1 MRNQDGFGLLELLLA
16 LAIMAILVAA
26 ALPNLQRY
34 LAQRDLQQTARLLS
48 TDLRLAQQYAVTQ
61 NEPYGLQYTSAS
73 AQYTL
78 LRVSDGTVVKQVDLP
93 ATVVITST
101 FAGNRA
107 EFAATGAPVQVQ
119 GGMFCLTD
127 GTGVLKVDVQPA
139 TGRAQI
145 TEVPTCP

>member
-1 MRNQDGFGLLELLLA
+1 MKNQDGFGLLELLLA

-48 TDLRLAQQYAVTQ
+48 ADLRLAQQYAVTQ
-61 NEPYGLQYTSAS
+61 NEAYRLQYTSAS

-101 FAGNRA
+101 FSSDRA
-107 EFAATGAPVQVQ
+107 EFAATGAPVQS
-119 GGMFCLTD
+119 GMFCLTD

-145 TEVPTCP
+145 SEVPTCP

>member
-1 MRNQDGFGLLELLLA
+1 MKNQHGFGVLELLLA
-16 LAIMAILVAA
+16 LAIMAVLVVA

-61 NEPYGLQYTSAS
+61 NEPYRLQYTSA
-73 AQYTL
+73 AANYTL
-78 LRVSDGTVVKQVDLP
+78 LRVSDATVVKQVDLP

-101 FAGNRA
+101 FAGDRA
-107 EFAATGAPVQVQ
+107 EFAATGAPVQT
-119 GGMFCLTD
+119 GMFCLTD
-127 GTGVLKVDVQPA
+127 GTDVLKVDVQPA

>member
-1 MRNQDGFGLLELLLA
+1 MKNQRGFGVLELLLA
-16 LAIMAILVAA
+16 LAIMVILVVA

-34 LAQRDLQQTARLLS
+34 LGQRDLQQTARLLS
-48 TDLRLAQQYAVTQ
+48 TDLRLTQQYAVTQ
-61 NEPYGLQYTSAS
+61 HEAYRLQYVGA
-73 AQYTL
+73 AANYTL

-93 ATVVITST
+93 ATVVITNT
-101 FAGNRA
+101 FTSDRA
-107 EFAATGAPVQVQ
+107 EFAATGAPVQS
-119 GGMFCLTD
+119 GMFCLTD